1 MSRIPPLPN
10 ALDLLYGAGLAVAS
24 PVLAWKLGRTGKWRS
39 DWRGRLG
46 RVEALGHDPRPT
58 VLLHGVSVGEVA
70 AAEPL
75 VRRLGGPEGRG
86 PCRVVMSVT
95 TNTGFARATALYGE
109 DHRVVRYP
117 LDFSRSVARFLDR
130 IRPDVVGLLELE
142 VWPNFT
148 RACAD
153 RGIPVVVLN
162 GRLSEESF
170 RGYRRMRPALAPSFR
185 RLAGVAAQTGAYA
198 DRFEAL
204 GVPADR
210 IEVAD
215 SMKWEVPL
223 PGGLR
228 DAAERLARAL
238 GVDPGR
244 PTVAAVSTG
253 PGEEARLVEGRPP
266 GVQLVVVPRK
276 PERFEE
282 VAGLADWIR
291 RSRTRVGDDPTP
303 ASASAGEEIG
313 GTPGGAEESPDLF
326 LVDTMGEAEAATA
339 LGDVVVIGRSFNGM
353 GGSNP
358 VPAALMGRPVVMGPD
373 HHNFAE
379 MVETL
384 VEGGAAVVAEDP
396 WPAVRRLLDDPL
408 RRAAMAEAGPRT
420 VAAHA
425 GATDLNVSL
434 VLRHLRRTD
443 RDPPAAPGG
452 PMAPR
457 PGGRTG

>member
-1 MSRIPPLPN
+1 M
-10 ALDLLYGAGLAVAS
+10 
-24 PVLAWKLGRTGKWRS
+24 
-39 DWRGRLG
+39 
-46 RVEALGHDPRPT
+46 EALGHDPRPT

-75 VRRLGGPEGRG
+75 VRRLGGPDGRG

-95 TNTGFARATALYGE
+95 TDTGFARATALYGE
-109 DHRVVRYP
+109 HHRVVRYP
-117 LDFSRSVARFLDR
+117 LDFSRAVARFLNR
-130 IRPDVVGLLELE
+130 VRPDVVGLLELE

-162 GRLSEESF
+162 GRLSDESF
-170 RGYRRMRPALAPSFR
+170 RGYRRLRSALAPSFG
-185 RLAGVAAQTGAYA
+185 RLAGVAAQTGIYA

-223 PGGLR
+223 PGGLGEV
-228 DAAERLARAL
+228 AERLGRAL
-238 GVDPGR
+238 GVDADR
-244 PTVAAVSTG
+244 PTVVAVSTG
-253 PGEEARLVEGRPP
+253 PGEEARLLEGRPA

-282 VAGLADWIR
+282 VAGLADWVR
-291 RSRTRVGDDPTP
+291 RSRTREGRGRPP
-303 ASASAGEEIG
+303 AGPPAPEGSGLELGEIPRREG
-313 GTPGGAEESPDLF
+313 QPPELF

-339 LGDVVVIGRSFNGM
+339 LGDVVVVGRSFNGM

-358 VPAALMGRPVVMGPD
+358 IPAALMGKPVVMGPD
-373 HHNFAE
+373 HQNFKE

-384 VEGGAAVVAEDP
+384 VEGGSALVAEDP
-396 WPAVRRLLDDPL
+396 WPAVRGLLDDPE
-408 RRAAMAEAGPRT
+408 RRRAMAEAGPRT

-434 VLRHLRRTD
+434 VLRHLRPAD
-443 RDPPAAPGG
+443 RDPPASPGG
-452 PMAPR
+452 PRAPGR
-457 PGGRTG
+457 AGPAGG

>member
-10 ALDLLYGAGLAVAS
+10 ALDVLYGAGLVVAS
-24 PVLAWKLGRTGKWRS
+24 PVLAWRLGRTGKWRS
-39 DWRGRLG
+39 DWKGRLG

-75 VRRLGGPEGRG
+75 VRRLGGPDGRG

-109 DHRVVRYP
+109 HHRVVRYP
-117 LDFSRSVARFLDR
+117 LDFSRAVARFLDR
-130 IRPDVVGLLELE
+130 VRPDVVGLLELE

-170 RGYRRMRPALAPSFR
+170 QGYRRLRRALAPSFG
-185 RLAGVAAQTGAYA
+185 RLAGVAAQTEAYA
-198 DRFEAL
+198 ERFEAL

-223 PGGLR
+223 PGGME
-228 DAAERLARAL
+228 DAAQRLGRAL
-238 GVDPGR
+238 GVDPDR
-244 PTVAAVSTG
+244 PTVVAVSTG
-253 PGEEARLVEGRPP
+253 PGEEARLLEGRPP

-276 PERFEE
+276 PERFDE
-282 VAGLADWIR
+282 VAGLADWVR
-291 RSRTRVGDDPTP
+291 RSRTRR
-303 ASASAGEEIG
+303 GEEESDPAG
-313 GTPGGAEESPDLF
+313 GSTGAGSGPVAAPELF

-339 LGDVVVIGRSFNGM
+339 LGDVVVVGRSFNGM

-358 VPAALMGRPVVMGPD
+358 IPAALMGRPVVMGPD
-373 HHNFAE
+373 HQNFTE

-384 VEGGAAVVAEDP
+384 VEGGAALVAEDP
-396 WPAVRRLLDDPL
+396 WPAVRDLLDHPE
-408 RRAAMAEAGPRT
+408 RRRAMAEAGPRT

-425 GATDLNVSL
+425 GATELNVSL
-434 VLRHLRRTD
+434 VLRHLRRVD
-443 RDPPAAPGG
+443 RDPPASPGG
-452 PMAPR
+452 PRAP
-457 PGGRTG
+457 GRADPAGA